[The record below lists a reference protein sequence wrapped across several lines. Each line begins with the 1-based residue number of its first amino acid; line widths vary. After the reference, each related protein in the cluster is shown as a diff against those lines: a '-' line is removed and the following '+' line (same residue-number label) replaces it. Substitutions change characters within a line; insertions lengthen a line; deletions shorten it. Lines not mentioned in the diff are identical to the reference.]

1 MARRRQLFREEALA
15 RRGRAEPVD
24 GLLRITAPH
33 EWLFL
38 ALLAAALLG
47 VLAWTVFGT
56 IERGHSADCLLVGRD
71 NVGEALSADVAGPA
85 NSQLA
90 VLALL
95 NPHQARDVTVGMGA
109 RVTPVV
115 ADGAD
120 GALDAVVREVM
131 LGDSQRSEFLL
142 DTALWDP
149 AATHRVWLELT
160 DDVSGAALSG
170 SACRVRIVT
179 EHRSPIRFIAT
190 VGLW

>member
-1 MARRRQLFREEALA
+1 MARRRHLFREEALA

-71 NVGEALSADVAGPA
+71 NVGEASSADVAVPA
-85 NSQLA
+85 NSQPA

-95 NPHQARDVTVGMGA
+95 NPHQASDVTVGMGA
-109 RVTPVV
+109 RVTPV
-115 ADGAD
+115 GTD
-120 GALDAVVREVM
+120 GALGAVVREVM

-142 DTALWDP
+142 DTALRDP

-160 DDVSGAALSG
+160 DDASGAALSG